1 MANRFLNNP
10 KNQSE
15 SSYTDGNQYMLEDGI
30 PYVGYYHIMND
41 GTVMSGK
48 YHGEGEDIILLP
60 INQKVSFNKKSYT
73 KISYEKFVDTEFKQL
88 GVKPPKE
95 TLDDQP
101 SVDEFFELYSE
112 LFYDIPETGNINSHE
127 YLIKKSTEYIAFDQN
142 DEEIQALQ
150 KEIAQLREELLDSQ
164 KQIIELQTG
173 TQIDQV

>member
-1 MANRFLNNP
+1 MANRFFHKNTNNY
-10 KNQSE
+10 
-15 SSYTDGNQYMLEDGI
+15 SYTNGNEYMLEDGT
-30 PYVGYYHIMND
+30 PYIGYYHTMND

-48 YHGEGEDIILLP
+48 YHGEGDDIIL
-60 INQKVSFNKKSYT
+60 INKSQ
-73 KISYEKFVDTEFKQL
+73 KISFQKKFYSKLAYEKFINTQFKQL

-101 SVDEFFELYSE
+101 SINEFFELYNE

-127 YLIKKSTEYIAFDQN
+127 YLIKKSTEYINFDQN

-173 TQIDQV
+173 TQIG